1 MMNKGKRASKEWI
14 MAILS
19 AVVLSLVIRTFLFT
33 PYVVHG
39 ESMLPTF
46 KGKELLIV
54 NKFVYEVKDP
64 EYNDIIVFHTSE
76 QRDFIKRIIG
86 LPNDEIAIK
95 DGKVF
100 RNGEVVDEPYLTE
113 PINGSMPPTIVP
125 EGKLFVLGDN
135 RNHSRDSRQIGV
147 IDMNEVVGR
156 ADVIILPFREF
167 KLLIE

>member
-1 MMNKGKRASKEWI
+1 MNKGKRASKEWI

-19 AVVLSLVIRTFLFT
+19 AVVLSLVIRSLSVY

-86 LPNDEIAIK
+86 LPSDEIAIK

-100 RNGEVVDEPYLTE
+100 RNGEVLDEPYLAE
-113 PINGSMPPTIVP
+113 PI
-125 EGKLFVLGDN
+125 
-135 RNHSRDSRQIGV
+135 QW
-147 IDMNEVVGR
+147 IDGAYGCTRGE
-156 ADVIILPFREF
+156 IIC
-167 KLLIE
+167 I

>member
-14 MAILS
+14 MAIVS
-19 AVVLSLVIRTFLFT
+19 AVILSLVIRTFLFT

-54 NKFVYEVKDP
+54 NKFVYELKDP

-86 LPNDEIAIK
+86 LPNDEIMIK

-100 RNGEVVDEPYLTE
+100 RNGKVVDEPYLAE